1 MIVGRRCFLLAVF
14 LLLAV
19 VAFSQKSKSQ
29 LQREKQENLAKI
41 RETEK
46 ILTETT
52 VEKKNSIGELSALNK
67 RIEQQEVLMTSIQSE
82 VELLEND
89 IGENNEI
96 IVALEK
102 DVAKL
107 KEEYAAMVFAAQKA
121 SGKVDRLTFLFS
133 AQSFDQLLMRLKYME
148 QYGKARQ
155 EQAEAI
161 AKVQQILSEQIRLI
175 QIKKSEKETLLAEE
189 EKESKQLTGL
199 KTKKKTLVRSLEK
212 EEKRLKRDLVETK
225 KAIAELDNLIARII
239 KDEMERAAAEA
250 KRLRELKAKANKKA
264 EEVKEEEDADA
275 SIALSASF
283 EENKLK
289 FPWPASGFVSQ
300 RFGRQMHP
308 VLKGIEIQNDGI
320 NIQTKQGESVK
331 TIFGGEVK
339 RVALIGGIGTAVIIG
354 HGEFFT
360 VYAGLKEVTVK
371 TGQKVIPNTEL
382 GKVVATSEG
391 ISELRFQIFKNT
403 TPLDPQKWL
412 KN

>member
-1 MIVGRRCFLLAVF
+1 MTAGKQS
-14 LLLAV
+14 LLLVAALLLSA
-19 VAFSQKSKSQ
+19 VAFSQKSKTQ
-29 LQREKQENLAKI
+29 LQREKQENLEKI

-46 ILTETT
+46 ILDETT
-52 VEKKNSIGELSALNK
+52 AEKKNSIGELSALNR
-67 RIEQQEVLMTSIQSE
+67 RIEQQEVLMVSIQSE
-82 VELLEND
+82 IELLDYD
-89 IGENNEI
+89 IDENNEI

-102 DVAKL
+102 DVEKL
-107 KEEYAAMVFAAQKA
+107 KEEYASMVFAAQKA
-121 SGKVDRLTFLFS
+121 SGKIDRLTFLFS

-161 AKVQQILSEQIRLI
+161 AKVQQILSEQVR
-175 QIKKSEKETLLAEE
+175 QIELKRSEKQTLLAEE
-189 EKESKQLTGL
+189 EKENSELAEL
-199 KTKKKTLVRSLEK
+199 KSKKKGLVRTLSK
-212 EEKRLKRDLVETK
+212 EEKRLKRDLADTK
-225 KAIAELDNLIARII
+225 KAIAELDDLIAAII
-239 KDEMERAAAEA
+239 KEEMERAAAEA
-250 KRLRELKAKANKKA
+250 KRLRELKEKTNKKA
-264 EEVKEEEDADA
+264 EEVSEVEEVDA

-283 EENKLK
+283 EDNKSK
-289 FPWPASGFVSQ
+289 FPWPANGFVSQ
-300 RFGRQMHP
+300 KFGRQKHP

-320 NIQTKQGESVK
+320 NIQTKQGEPVK

-371 TGQKVIPNTEL
+371 SGQKVTPNTQI
-382 GKVVATSEG
+382 GKVTATAEG

-403 TPLDPQKWL
+403 TPLDPQQWL

>member
-1 MIVGRRCFLLAVF
+1 
-14 LLLAV
+14 
-19 VAFSQKSKSQ
+19 
-29 LQREKQENLAKI
+29 
-41 RETEK
+41 
-46 ILTETT
+46 
-52 VEKKNSIGELSALNK
+52 
-67 RIEQQEVLMTSIQSE
+67 
-82 VELLEND
+82 
-89 IGENNEI
+89 
-96 IVALEK
+96 
-102 DVAKL
+102 
-107 KEEYAAMVFAAQKA
+107 
-121 SGKVDRLTFLFS
+121 
-133 AQSFDQLLMRLKYME
+133 ME

-283 EENKLK
+283 EENRMK